1 MTRRGW
7 LRLMAAG
14 VLVVWLCLFLHWDN
28 TEKSMI
34 RALLV
39 ETSGDGWTVGLLYQ
53 FPEASAD
60 SSEAK
65 AAIRLCMGR
74 GPELSSAISA
84 AEEALPQ
91 RADWRLCEYLLA
103 GQDSVRLT
111 LSACEELF
119 LHRPY
124 GRLASRVFGRSF
136 SVETLKERADESDV
150 LPENLLQ
157 CIKNAALA
165 APRLYQQSSGF
176 ILPVVELEDEDA
188 HYRPEAL
195 IITPEQTGQLT
206 ESQTEMALLL
216 QGKSWT
222 DTGEHR
228 FALEAGPLR
237 LRRAFCGVE
246 REGERFLLRVN
257 ALSRR
262 LCAGP
267 LPPEKFRQ
275 AVEEV
280 RNAPAYPDAAQC
292 AMYAVISA
300 AFSVFF
306 GGTLRDAATAAVSG
320 MLLFGALRFCQ
331 RLRLNGILQSMLAS
345 ALAALAVMLMV
356 GFGLGQ
362 NPDKIIIGNI
372 MLLIPGIA
380 LTTSLRDMINGDT
393 ISGLLGLSEAVLK
406 ALAIAIGFAAVL
418 MRMGG

>member
-1 MTRRGW
+1 MYGVWFCAGGRFYHHVQHRADGAHTGGARPYTNAAHPRAGYGPGPCGTGERALAQTVRRPA
-7 LRLMAAG
+7 AAG
-14 VLVVWLCLFLHWDN
+14 
-28 TEKSMI
+28 
-34 RALLV
+34 
-39 ETSGDGWTVGLLYQ
+39 
-53 FPEASAD
+53 
-60 SSEAK
+60 
-65 AAIRLCMGR
+65 
-74 GPELSSAISA
+74 
-84 AEEALPQ
+84 
-91 RADWRLCEYLLA
+91 
-103 GQDSVRLT
+103 
-111 LSACEELF
+111 
-119 LHRPY
+119 
-124 GRLASRVFGRSF
+124 
-136 SVETLKERADESDV
+136 
-150 LPENLLQ
+150 
-157 CIKNAALA
+157 
-165 APRLYQQSSGF
+165 
-176 ILPVVELEDEDA
+176 
-188 HYRPEAL
+188 
-195 IITPEQTGQLT
+195 
-206 ESQTEMALLL
+206 
-216 QGKSWT
+216 
-222 DTGEHR
+222 
-228 FALEAGPLR
+228 
-237 LRRAFCGVE
+237 
-246 REGERFLLRVN
+246 
-257 ALSRR
+257 
-262 LCAGP
+262 
-267 LPPEKFRQ
+267 KFRQ

>member
-1 MTRRGW
+1 
-7 LRLMAAG
+7 MAQGQAAAPPG
-14 VLVVWLCLFLHWDN
+14 AAETQDG
-28 TEKSMI
+28 
-34 RALLV
+34 ALLACILDMG
-39 ETSGDGWTVGLLYQ
+39 ELLLTSGAEVMRVEDTLT
-53 FPEASAD
+53 
-60 SSEAK
+60 
-65 AAIRLCMGR
+65 RLCMVYGFAQADVFTIT
-74 GPELSSAISA
+74 SSIV
-84 AEEALPQ
+84 LT
-91 RADWRLCEYLLA
+91 
-103 GQDSVRLT
+103 VR
-111 LSACEELF
+111 
-119 LHRPY
+119 
-124 GRLASRVFGRSF
+124 
-136 SVETLKERADESDV
+136 
-150 LPENLLQ
+150 
-157 CIKNAALA
+157 
-165 APRLYQQSSGF
+165 
-176 ILPVVELEDEDA
+176 
-188 HYRPEAL
+188 
-195 IITPEQTGQLT
+195 TPEGRALTQTRRIR
-206 ESQTEMALLL
+206 ARD
-216 QGKSWT
+216 T
-222 DTGEHR
+222 DLGR
-228 FALEAGPLR
+228 
-237 LRRAFCGVE
+237 VE
-246 REGERFLLRVN
+246 RVN

-372 MLLIPGIA
+372 LSGALRGGIGGSMLLIPGIA

>member
-39 ETSGDGWTVGLLYQ
+39 ETNGDSWTVGLLYQ
-53 FPEASAD
+53 SPEASAD

-65 AAIRLCMGR
+65 AAIRLCIGR

-103 GQDSVRLT
+103 GQDSVRQT

-157 CIKNAALA
+157 CIKNAAPA

-216 QGKSWT
+216 
-222 DTGEHR
+222 HC

-246 REGERFLLRVN
+246 REGESFLLRVN
-257 ALSRR
+257 ALPRNALPADAEAELEA
-262 LCAGP
+262 LCADT
-267 LPPEKFRQ
+267 
-275 AVEEV
+275 V
-280 RNAPAYPDAAQC
+280 RRC
-292 AMYAVISA
+292 W
-300 AFSVFF
+300 
-306 GGTLRDAATAAVSG
+306 TL
-320 MLLFGALRFCQ
+320 
-331 RLRLNGILQSMLAS
+331 
-345 ALAALAVMLMV
+345 
-356 GFGLGQ
+356 GL
-362 NPDKIIIGNI
+362 D
-372 MLLIPGIA
+372 
-380 LTTSLRDMINGDT
+380 
-393 ISGLLGLSEAVLK
+393 ISGLGAHQALRDGHFVLTTK
-406 ALAIAIGFAAVL
+406 NVCPEIRADVKL
-418 MRMGG
+418 MKF